1 MSGEGTGAKAEHV
14 LELAPPPPRDWQGGC
29 LSPTRLPPFR
39 VVAGGLTGVPET
51 QPARGARG
59 AGGARGG
66 SWGSRGW
73 RGSWGCWGLV
83 GLAGFVGLGAGAARQ
98 RMERRCRARRAA
110 SEATRK
116 VPSELAVWGEMT

>member
-14 LELAPPPPRDWQGGC
+14 LELAPPPTPGLAGWVPFPNPA
-29 LSPTRLPPFR
+29 STLPCGR
-39 VVAGGLTGVPET
+39 
-51 QPARGARG
+51 RGPHRG
-59 AGGARGG
+59 AGDPAG
-66 SWGSRGW
+66 S
-73 RGSWGCWGLV
+73 RGSWGRWGSWGLVGLAGLAGLVGLLGFV